1 MDLGLHGQVAVVTG
15 ASRGIGLAI
24 TRSLVA
30 EGTRVV
36 AGARRSSSEL
46 DELARAGSVQV
57 LEVDLAEGAGP
68 GRLVELAGGRVDI
81 LVNNVG
87 SAPARTGGFLSVT
100 DEQWQATIGLNLL
113 PAVRATRSV
122 LPVMLAAGRGA
133 IVNISS
139 VNAFLPDP
147 AVIDYSAAKAA
158 LANFSKAL
166 SKEFGGR
173 GIRVNTVSPGP
184 VATALWLGADGVAQ
198 TVAHAT
204 GLKPEEVADKAAHD
218 SVTGR
223 FTQPA
228 EVADAV
234 LLLVSDR
241 AANITGADITVDGG
255 LIPTW

>member
-1 MDLGLHGQVAVVTG
+1 MDLGLHGQVAIVTG

-30 EGTRVV
+30 EGARVV
-36 AGARRSSSEL
+36 AGARRSSPEL
-46 DELARAGSVQV
+46 DELARTGSVQV

-100 DEQWQATIGLNLL
+100 DEQWQASIGLNLL
-113 PAVRATRSV
+113 P
-122 LPVMLAAGRGA
+122 
-133 IVNISS
+133 
-139 VNAFLPDP
+139 
-147 AVIDYSAAKAA
+147 
-158 LANFSKAL
+158 
-166 SKEFGGR
+166 
-173 GIRVNTVSPGP
+173 
-184 VATALWLGADGVAQ
+184 
-198 TVAHAT
+198 
-204 GLKPEEVADKAAHD
+204 AAHD

-223 FTQPA
+223 FTQPG